1 MSDDRNPDGTYI
13 SSPYSSAEQSAAG
26 VSYSDSYFSAKN
38 KVEAKFQSDLYEKN
52 RAESLLN
59 SSSNSGQSESFGTG
73 GSSNWFVILLA
84 ICAAVYFLHVLWVKF
99 EHAVNEACIFSVA
112 FDQSACR
119 HKKITSGRLPVRSED
134 EVRLTAKW
142 LESLNKDDKSFLT
155 YFTSACSRVIGSGAE
170 YCRFVEAIGQ
180 EIKLI
185 PEKSK
190 YSSQDIRIEM
200 RPLVDNSIR
209 YYKSV
214 GDVSSSN
221 QLQVWAAS
229 LKAAEDK
236 IMNARIGKWRST
248 RCTDLSGKDTKEC
261 AQFKGMSMEF
271 KHNST
276 ITALPNGMVQE
287 KSFDPNKVTVVGG
300 DIIKYPSGSSLK
312 VESASK
318 VIFEWRGHLF
328 HLERIS

>member
-1 MSDDRNPDGTYI
+1 MAKAKI
-13 SSPYSSAEQSAAG
+13 EAIHYSQ
-26 VSYSDSYFSAKN
+26 
-38 KVEAKFQSDLYEKN
+38 
-52 RAESLLN
+52 LN
-59 SSSNSGQSESFGTG
+59 SNQSGFIALYLTFGLVGIILAG
-73 GSSNWFVILLA
+73 G
-84 ICAAVYFLHVLWVKF
+84 YFLHQSWIKF
-99 EHAVNEACIFSVA
+99 EQAVNAACIYSIA
-112 FDQSACR
+112 FDDSACR
-119 HKKITSGRLPVRSED
+119 HRKITKGRLPVKSED
-134 EVRLTAKW
+134 EVHLTQKW
-142 LESLNKDDKSFLT
+142 LNSLDSKDIRFLSD
-155 YFTSACSRVIGSGAE
+155 FTKICDRVMGSAGEE

-214 GDVSSSN
+214 GDVSSIN
-221 QLQVWAAS
+221 QLQPWATS
-229 LKAAEDK
+229 IKVAEDK

-248 RCTDLSGKDTKEC
+248 RCTNLSGKDTKEC
-261 AQFKGMSMEF
+261 AQFNGMSMEF

-287 KSFDPNKVTVVGG
+287 KSFGPNEVTVVGG
-300 DIIKYPSGSSLK
+300 NIIKYPSGSSLK
-312 VESASK
+312 VESATK
-318 VIFEWRGHLF
+318 MIFEWRGHLF